1 MFKTVE
7 KPIINRKKTSFNTP
21 AATEESS
28 CNLSAAAD
36 FADRSIRYHKE
47 SPMPVVQMIRK
58 RVKGRD
64 DTFTATDI
72 YYDKTDGQYYTGVTK
87 ESSGEVTV
95 PREEYQEYNRL
106 LSHDSGSPNIPPRER
121 MAKNTILAKAKRG
134 ETIKYVTNIVE
145 KDEAAD
151 LIGATEETAEEE
163 TAEEEIEA
171 ADIAASADIFSEGNA
186 MTVPPKTVR
195 LYAEGNMKHA
205 ASLAG
210 AFGQSGKYGLFE
222 GLDAETTLADASADT
237 PEALIKA
244 TEFDSLD
251 GLGSRYEQEEQ
262 EGEVI
267 SKMMEMITPLE
278 NLEASFG
285 GRTGNMTRRVE
296 AAADRPKR
304 QYDIIQATFFW
315 VPDDTNDQNFEN
327 LQAFM
332 INQAEKL
339 KEGGKIRVILT
350 DKNTKIAGKENLNHY
365 RDVANRLAEDPDL
378 KHIYDIDKKVFKKR
392 NMRRKKVR
400 QTYANKLTTL
410 EMNAAGFKHTRTEG
424 DTLVKS
430 FGDLIITAVRKPH
443 Q

>member
-21 AATEESS
+21 AAAEESS

-47 SPMPVVQMIRK
+47 SPVPVVQMIRK
-58 RVKGRD
+58 RVKGREGD
-64 DTFTATDI
+64 FEDTDI
-72 YYDKTDGQYYTGVTK
+72 YYDKTDGRYYTRVIQ
-87 ESSGEVTV
+87 ESYGEITV
-95 PREEYQEYNRL
+95 PREEYQEYKRL
-106 LSHDSGSPNIPPRER
+106 VPDDPGSQNIHPQKR
-121 MAKNTILAKAKRG
+121 MAKNTILAKAKQG
-134 ETIKYVTNIVE
+134 ETIKYVTNIA
-145 KDEAAD
+145 KRNEATD
-151 LIGATEETAEEE
+151 QETVPKEVTEETE
-163 TAEEEIEA
+163 TA
-171 ADIAASADIFSEGNA
+171 DITTSADIFSEGTA
-186 MTVPPKTVR
+186 MTTPLKTVR

-205 ASLAG
+205 ASLAR
-210 AFGQSGKYGLFE
+210 AFGESGKYNLFE
-222 GLDAETTLADASADT
+222 ELDAETTLADASADT

-267 SKMMEMITPLE
+267 SKIMEMITPLE

-350 DKNTKIAGKENLNHY
+350 DRNNNQTKNKNYNQY

-378 KHIYDIDKKVFKKR
+378 SQIYDIDKKVFKGR
-392 NMRRKKVR
+392 NNRGKKVK
-400 QTYANKLTTL
+400 QTYADKLTAL
-410 EMNAAGFKHTRTEG
+410 GMNEEHFSHTRTKG
-424 DTLVKS
+424 DIPVES
-430 FGDLIITAVRKPH
+430 FGDLIITAVRKP
-443 Q
+443 QQ

>member
-1 MFKTVE
+1 MFKTAE
-7 KPIINRKKTSFNTP
+7 KPIIKGKRTNFNTT
-21 AATEESS
+21 AAAEESS

-36 FADRSIRYHKE
+36 FTDRSIRYHKE
-47 SPMPVVQMIRK
+47 SPVPVVQMIRK
-58 RVKGRD
+58 RVKGRED
-64 DTFTATDI
+64 AFEDTDI
-72 YYDKTDGQYYTGVTK
+72 YYDKTDGRYYTGVIQ

-95 PREEYQEYNRL
+95 PREEYQEYKRL
-106 LSHDSGSPNIPPRER
+106 VPDDPGSQNIHPPER
-121 MAKNTILAKAKRG
+121 MAKNTILAKAKQG

-163 TAEEEIEA
+163 TAEEEIES

-205 ASLAG
+205 VSLAG

-222 GLDAETTLADASADT
+222 DLDAETTLADAHAGT
-237 PEALIKA
+237 PEVLIKA
-244 TEFDSLD
+244 TEFDTLD
-251 GLGSRYEQEEQ
+251 ELGRRYEQEEQ

-285 GRTGNMTRRVE
+285 GRTGDMSRRVE

-304 QYDIIQATFFW
+304 LYDIIQATFFW
-315 VPDDTNDQNFEN
+315 VPDYTNDQNYEI

-339 KEGGKIRVILT
+339 REGGKIRVILSNRNNNQT
-350 DKNTKIAGKENLNHY
+350 KNKNYNQY

-378 KHIYDIDKKVFKKR
+378 SQIYDIDKKVFKGR
-392 NMRRKKVR
+392 NNRGKKVK
-400 QTYANKLTTL
+400 QTYADKLTAL
-410 EMNAAGFKHTRTEG
+410 EMNEEHFSHTRTKG
-424 DTLVKS
+424 DIPVES
-430 FGDLIITAVRKPH
+430 FGDLIITAVRKP
-443 Q
+443 